1 MRLNTLRIKILT
13 FVGGPIALCLV
24 IAAAVLVVVT
34 GGRTEDR
41 IHAKVMS
48 QTYSESLKVQNFFE
62 KYGQLSRTFVQNPMM
77 LKWFENYT
85 QRGVEL
91 DGYPGYDIINDNFI
105 RVSDIDDNIV
115 SAFFASDVTS
125 EYFRENDRT
134 GVPATPDADPY
145 FATKRGWYISAL
157 TAPKFKVGS
166 PSADFSN
173 GNISSVIQSPMYTKS
188 GKLIGVG
195 GIDLSLIEIGKFID
209 SIQYENAGFAF
220 LLNNDAKIVHF
231 PNKGQLGKFE
241 ITTPEIDG
249 DGEIQKNSNGAN
261 IIEETTIKPNHPIK
275 DFDSHEST
283 SGFAQMAKLASQ
295 HTPGYEQVTFM
306 DQPYYLAFQPA
317 KLTFPEMEW
326 TVAIMIPAELIDGPI
341 FNARRNAFFGVLVII
356 GLITVLILL
365 VSNRLTRPITLLSQA
380 MQDVAEGEGDLTKI
394 IDVDSNDEVGELAD
408 HFNTFISKLRGLL
421 QQTTQHSVIVSDT
434 SKHLSHVSSETND
447 EIQQQKL
454 QVDTVTTAV
463 TEMAATVQEISRN
476 AAQANTAAS
485 DAEQQTSSG
494 YQMSSDAMTEMNNL
508 ARSMDEAVDTVAGLG
523 EESKNIGSVIDVI
536 NGIAEQTNLLALN
549 AAIEAARAGEQGR
562 GFAVV
567 ADEVRS
573 LASRTQESTKDISSM
588 VKKLRSI
595 AEAAETV
602 MSKGKTQT
610 TLSVDKTQQVQNA
623 LSAIN
628 DSIATVQEQSGHI
641 AVATEEQTVVAES
654 INESLHSITE
664 LVDNTANHASELSD
678 KADELHHAAGDLH
691 GIVGSFKV

>member
-24 IAAAVLVVVT
+24 VAAAILVVVT
-34 GGRTEDR
+34 GGRAEDR

-62 KYGQLSRTFVQNPMM
+62 KYGQLSQTFVQNPMM

-85 QRGVEL
+85 ERGVEL
-91 DGYPGYDIINDNFI
+91 NDYPDYDIINDNFI
-105 RVSDIDDNIV
+105 RVSKNDDNIV

-134 GVPATPDADPY
+134 GVPTTAAEQPY

-157 TAPKFKVGS
+157 TTEKFKVGS

-173 GNISSVIQSPMYTKS
+173 GNISSVIQSPMYSKS

-209 SIQYENAGFAF
+209 SIRYENAGFAF
-220 LLNNDAKIVHF
+220 LLNDDAKIVHF
-231 PNKGQLGKFE
+231 PRNGQLSKFE
-241 ITTPEIDG
+241 ITTPKIDG
-249 DGEIQKNSNGAN
+249 DGAIEKNSNGSN
-261 IIEETTIKPNHPIK
+261 IIEKTTIKPNHPIK
-275 DFDSHEST
+275 DFDSHEAT
-283 SGFAQMAKLASQ
+283 DGFAKMATLASQ
-295 HTPGYEQVTFM
+295 HIAGYQQVTFM
-306 DQPYYLAFQPA
+306 NKPYYLAFQPA
-317 KLTFPEMEW
+317 KLAFPKMKW

-341 FNARRNAFFGVLVII
+341 FNVRKNAVFGVLVII
-356 GLITVLILL
+356 TLITLLILF
-365 VSNRLTRPITLLSQA
+365 VSNRLTRPITLLSHA
-380 MQDVAEGEGDLTKI
+380 MQDVAEGEGDLTKK
-394 IDVDSNDEVGELAD
+394 IDVDSNDEVGELAE
-408 HFNTFISKLRGLL
+408 HFNTFISKLRVLL

-434 SKHLSHVSSETND
+434 SKHLSQVSSETND

-523 EESKNIGSVIDVI
+523 EESKNIGSVVDVI

-573 LASRTQESTKDISSM
+573 LASRTQESTKHISSM

-628 DSIATVQEQSGHI
+628 DSITTVQEQSGHI

-664 LVDNTANHASELSD
+664 LVDNTANHASELSG
-678 KADELHHAAGDLH
+678 KADELQSAAGDLH